1 LAIFPNLLE
10 VISPFATFTPTA
22 KVDGLSEGNICLGQM
37 GKYMAKASIN
47 FKAAQPNSKVHNER
61 LVELDYNYPELSR
74 NNESWKIDEIDARL
88 KFVKSEC
95 KRISGRKL
103 QINAEPIREAVVNL
117 NSHHTMEDLKN
128 LANDLQKEKGMRCF
142 QIHIHRDE
150 GKSRE
155 DLNYHAHMLFD
166 WTDQK
171 TGNTLK
177 LTKVDLSQIQTIVAQ
192 SLKMERG
199 ELKVN
204 SNRERLEP
212 IEYKRQQEE
221 LKLEKL
227 QAEVAVLEQKKN
239 AAALAN
245 RSAQQRYG
253 NTDEVDRKT
262 RVLKKNS
269 LSDYERYTKTRARVE
284 ELRKQIATIE
294 QAKR

>member
-1 LAIFPNLLE
+1 
-10 VISPFATFTPTA
+10 
-22 KVDGLSEGNICLGQM
+22 M
-37 GKYMAKASIN
+37 GKDMAKASIN
-47 FKAAQPNSKVHNER
+47 FKVAQPNSKSHNER
-61 LVELDYNYPELSR
+61 LTELDYNFPELSR
-74 NNESWKIDEIDARL
+74 NNETWKTDEIDARL

-103 QINAEPIREAVVNL
+103 QTNAEPIREAVVNL
-117 NSHHTMEDLKN
+117 NGHHTMEDLKK
-128 LANDLQKEKGMRCF
+128 LANDLQKKKGLRCF

-177 LTKVDLSQIQTIVAQ
+177 LTKVDFSQIQTIVAQ
-192 SLKMERG
+192 SLNMERG

-221 LKLEKL
+221 LRLEKL
-227 QAEVAVLEQKKN
+227 QSEVMELEQKKN
-239 AAALAN
+239 AAASTY

-253 NTDEVDRKT
+253 SIDEVNRKLRET
-262 RVLKKNS
+262 TESSRPNY
-269 LSDYERYTKTRARVE
+269 DNYTKIRARIE
-284 ELRKQIATIE
+284 ELRKQVATTE
-294 QAKR
+294 EATRKR